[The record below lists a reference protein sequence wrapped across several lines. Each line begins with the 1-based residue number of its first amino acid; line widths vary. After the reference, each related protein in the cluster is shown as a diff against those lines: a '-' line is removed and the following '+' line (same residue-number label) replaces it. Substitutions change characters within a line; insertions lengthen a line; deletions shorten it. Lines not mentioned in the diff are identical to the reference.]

1 MSTVPVSGTAFLD
14 NTINVGHIS
23 VKWIRSLGAAITTTR
38 TSAGAAAPRRPAY
51 AQVADDLRRQ
61 IVSGAL
67 AAGDRLPSEDA
78 LAERYQVSRS
88 TVREALRVLTSQN
101 LVVTT
106 RGVTGGTFVAVPDPA
121 RVADLLEMSVGLLA
135 VAQQIDVDQLLFVR
149 ESLEVP
155 AVRLAAQR
163 AADGADDLDLGPW
176 LGAAATSGEGDD
188 AGTNDDGRDGADARA
203 RFAFNRSFHHR
214 VLAAAGNPLL
224 EILTRPVFTV
234 LEQRYLRDRAPGTFW
249 DRVHHDHEGIARA
262 VVSGDVDGAVDAMRA
277 HLHDLRDT
285 YVALETDSAEE
296 PS

>member
-1 MSTVPVSGTAFLD
+1 MVLRREVIVPFSGTAFLD

-23 VKWIRSLGAAITTTR
+23 VKWNDITSGGTPIATTG
-38 TSAGAAAPRRPAY
+38 TATPRRPAY
-51 AQVADDLRRQ
+51 AQIADDLRRR

-78 LAERYQVSRS
+78 LADRYEVSRS
-88 TVREALRVLTSQN
+88 TIREALRVLTSQN

-121 RVADLLEMSVGLLA
+121 QVADLLEMSVGLLA
-135 VAQQIDVDQLLFVR
+135 VAEQIDVDQLLFVR

-163 AADGADDLDLGPW
+163 AAGGIVDLDLEPW
-176 LGAAATSGEGDD
+176 LGEVVHDGD
-188 AGTNDDGRDGADARA
+188 DARA

-234 LEQRYLRDRAPGTFW
+234 LEQRYLRDRAPDTFW
-249 DRVHHDHEGIARA
+249 DRVHGDHEAIARA
-262 VVSGDVDGAVDAMRA
+262 VVAGDVDTAADAMTA
-277 HLHDLRDT
+277 HLRDLRDT
-285 YVALETDSAEE
+285 YIELEREQS
-296 PS
+296 

>member
-1 MSTVPVSGTAFLD
+1 VVVATAGVPVPFSGTAFLD

-23 VKWIRSLGAAITTTR
+23 VKWIRTSPERPITNTGT
-38 TSAGAAAPRRPAY
+38 AVPRRPAY

-67 AAGDRLPSEDA
+67 TAGDHLPSEDA
-78 LAERYQVSRS
+78 LADRYHVSRS

-121 RVADLLEMSVGLLA
+121 QVADLLEMSVGLLA
-135 VAQQIDVDQLLFVR
+135 VAEQIDVDQLLFVR

-163 AADGADDLDLGPW
+163 AAGGATDLDLGPW
-176 LGAAATSGEGDD
+176 LGEAAHDE
-188 AGTNDDGRDGADARA
+188 DDGEDARA
-203 RFAFNRSFHHR
+203 RFAFNRSFHHQ

-234 LEQRYLRDRAPGTFW
+234 LEQRYLRDRASDTFW
-249 DRVHHDHEGIARA
+249 DRVHGDHERIAEA
-262 VVSGDVDGAVDAMRA
+262 VVAGDVEAAVDAMRA

-285 YVALETDSAEE
+285 YVALETDLAEE
-296 PS
+296 SS

>member
-1 MSTVPVSGTAFLD
+1 VDPTSPERL
-14 NTINVGHIS
+14 
-23 VKWIRSLGAAITTTR
+23 ITTTG
-38 TSAGAAAPRRPAY
+38 TAAPRRPAY

-78 LAERYQVSRS
+78 LADRYQVSRS

-106 RGVTGGTFVAVPDPA
+106 RGVTGGTFIAVPDPA
-121 RVADLLEMSVGLLA
+121 QVADLLEMSVGLLA
-135 VAQQIDVDQLLFVR
+135 VAEQIDVDQLLFVR

-163 AADGADDLDLGPW
+163 AADGADDLGLGPW
-176 LGAAATSGEGDD
+176 LGESVPDD
-188 AGTNDDGRDGADARA
+188 DQRDGDDARA
-203 RFAFNRSFHHR
+203 RFAFNRSFHHQ

-249 DRVHHDHEGIARA
+249 DRVHHDHEGIARS
-262 VVSGDVDGAVDAMRA
+262 VVAGDVDTAVSAMRA